1 MGLRIVSLM
10 KQVPVP
16 SQMRMGPDGLMDRTK
31 AKSMINVDCTFG
43 LEQALELKD
52 QARDSESLA
61 LSMGPPSF
69 EQSLRK
75 TVSIGFDRIALL
87 SDRGLAGSDTY
98 ATGLALATTLEKMG
112 FHKGSKEPFVVL
124 SGRQTSDGDT
134 AHVPSQV
141 AENLGIP
148 QATFVEE
155 MEYKGDHLICR
166 RIIEGGY
173 QVVRVPV
180 PCLLS
185 IAPTATACRR
195 PSLKGAMRAKTVE
208 METWNLEKIGLP
220 PDRVGIVGSPTI
232 VSKVVK
238 IQRQRPAVT
247 MMEGHGAEE
256 LVANLVDVF
265 QQISG
270 REFPAYEDTRGGAA
284 RGVVER
290 VSDKADPKF
299 PKVDFRRGA
308 RGVMTWVEAHGTRPV
323 RSSLEILNPARTLA
337 DRLNTKVTSIVTGF
351 EVGDVAGEVI
361 ASGADEVVIVDDP
374 RLQEYSIL
382 PVTAAMSQ
390 IIEKLRPEIA
400 LFGATTS
407 GRELAPRI
415 ASRVTTGVTADCTS
429 LDIGEFLYRRRKS
442 IMYPCMESV
451 RPTYGESKLATIVG
465 FTCPQMATARPG
477 TFSAPVRDSSRQG
490 NVSVFHPEFRPDDFR
505 SEILETQRE
514 EAGAENLFIADI
526 IVSGGRE
533 CGDVDAFRLVREL
546 AQALKEQGVN
556 ADWGASRNAV
566 DKGYAPYVRQIGQ
579 TGKTVR
585 PKVYIAVA
593 ISGAIQHL
601 AGIKESGKIIAI
613 NHDSQAGIFGHADFG
628 ICRHYQ
634 DVLPELIRKVREG
647 FTFGVAPAS
656 SASRNSGFLG

>member
-1 MGLRIVSLM
+1 MGA
-10 KQVPVP
+10 
-16 SQMRMGPDGLMDRTK
+16 DGLMDRTK
-31 AKSMINVDCTFG
+31 AKSIINVDCTFG
-43 LEQALELKD
+43 LEQAMELQD
-52 QARDSESLA
+52 QAPDSESLA

-75 TVSIGFDRIALL
+75 TVAIGFDRVALL
-87 SDRGLAGSDTY
+87 SDRGLAGSDTF
-98 ATGLALATTLEKMG
+98 ATGLALATTLKKMG
-112 FHKGSKEPFVVL
+112 FHRGSKEPFVIL

-173 QVVRVPV
+173 QVLRLPL
-180 PCLLS
+180 PCLVS

-195 PSLKGAMRAKTVE
+195 PSLKGAMRARGVE
-208 METWNLEKIGLP
+208 IETWDLQKIGIP
-220 PDRVGIVGSPTI
+220 PERVGIVGSPTI
-232 VSKVVK
+232 VARVVS
-238 IQRQRPAVT
+238 IQRERQAV
-247 MMEGHGAEE
+247 MMMSGHGPEE
-256 LVANLVDVF
+256 LVGNLVRVF
-265 QQISG
+265 RDSCGQKG
-270 REFPAYEDTRGGAA
+270 PAEEDAGKRAA
-284 RGVVER
+284 EHLNTGTEA
-290 VSDKADPKF
+290 KAQPDF
-299 PKVDFRRGA
+299 PKVDFRKGA
-308 RGVMTWVEAHGTRPV
+308 RGVMTWVEVHGSKPV
-323 RSSLEILNPARTLA
+323 RSSLEILSPARKLA
-337 DRLNTKVTSIVTGF
+337 DKLNTKVTSIVTGHG
-351 EVGDVAGEVI
+351 VVNVASDLI
-361 ASGADEVVIVDDP
+361 AHGADEVITVEDP
-374 RLQEYSIL
+374 RLREYSIL
-382 PVTAAMSQ
+382 PVTAAISQ
-390 IIEKLRPEIA
+390 IIEQCRPEIA

-415 ASRVTTGVTADCTS
+415 ASRVKTGVTADCTS
-429 LDIGEFLYRRRKS
+429 LEIGEFVYRRRKS
-442 IMYPCMESV
+442 ILYPCLESV

-477 TFSAPVRDSSRQG
+477 TFSAPDPDPSREG
-490 NVSVFHPEFRPDDFR
+490 SVSEFHPEFLPDDLR
-505 SEILETQRE
+505 SEILETKRE
-514 EAGAENLFIADI
+514 EGGAENLFIADI

-533 CGDVDAFRLVREL
+533 CGEIDDFRLVKEL

-601 AGIKESGKIIAI
+601 AGIKESGKIVAI
-613 NHDSQAGIFGHADFG
+613 NHDSQANIFGHADFG
-628 ICRHYQ
+628 ICRHYA
-634 DVLPELIRKVREG
+634 DVLPELINEVREG
-647 FTFGVAPAS
+647 FTFGVKPAS
-656 SASRNSGFLG
+656 SS

>member
-16 SQMRMGPDGLMDRTK
+16 SQMRMGADGLMDRTK
-31 AKSMINVDCTFG
+31 AKSIINVDCTFG
-43 LEQALELKD
+43 LEQAMELKD
-52 QARDSESLA
+52 QATECESVA

-75 TVSIGFDRIALL
+75 TVAIGFDRIALL
-87 SDRGLAGSDTY
+87 SDRGLAGSDTFS
-98 ATGLALATTLEKMG
+98 TGLALATTLKKMG
-112 FHKGSKEPFVVL
+112 FHKDGKEPFVIL

-173 QVVRVPV
+173 QVLRIPI
-180 PCLLS
+180 PCLVS
-185 IAPTATACRR
+185 ISPTATPCRR
-195 PSLKGAMRAKTVE
+195 PSLKGAMRAKVVE
-208 METWNLEKIGLP
+208 IETWNLQKIGIP
-220 PDRVGIVGSPTI
+220 PERVGIVGSPTI
-232 VSKVVK
+232 VAKVVG
-238 IQRQRPAVT
+238 IQRERPAVT
-247 MMEGHGAEE
+247 MMSGHGAKE
-256 LVANLVDVF
+256 LVNNLVDVF
-265 QQISG
+265 QELSG
-270 REFPAYEDTRGGAA
+270 REGPAETHAGERAA
-284 RGVVER
+284 EHQKKRAAT
-290 VSDKADPKF
+290 KAGLDF
-299 PKVDFRRGA
+299 PKVDFREGA
-308 RGVMTWVEAHGTRPV
+308 RGVMTWVEVHGTKPV
-323 RSSLEILNPARTLA
+323 RSSLEILNPARKLA
-337 DRLNTKVTSIVTGF
+337 DTLNTRVTSIVTGF
-351 EVGDVAGEVI
+351 EVGDVASEVI
-361 ASGADEVVIVDDP
+361 SHGADEVIIVDDP

-382 PVTAAMSQ
+382 PVTAAISQ
-390 IIEKLRPEIA
+390 IIERFRPEIA

-415 ASRVTTGVTADCTS
+415 ASRVKTGVTADCTS
-429 LDIGEFLYRRRKS
+429 LEVGEFIYRRRKS
-442 IMYPCMESV
+442 IMYPCLESI

-477 TFSAPVRDSSRQG
+477 TFPAPAPDPSRRG
-490 NVSVFHPEFRPDDFR
+490 SVSTFCPEFVPDDFR
-505 SEILETQRE
+505 LEILETKRE
-514 EAGAENLFIADI
+514 AGGAENLFVADI

-533 CGDVDAFRLVREL
+533 CGEIDDFNLVKEL
-546 AQALKEQGVN
+546 AHALKEQGVN

-601 AGIKESGKIIAI
+601 AGIKESGKIVAI
-613 NHDSQAGIFGHADFG
+613 NHDSQASIFSHADFG
-628 ICRHYQ
+628 ICRHYA
-634 DVLPELIRKVREG
+634 DVLPELIKKVREG

-656 SASRNSGFLG
+656 L